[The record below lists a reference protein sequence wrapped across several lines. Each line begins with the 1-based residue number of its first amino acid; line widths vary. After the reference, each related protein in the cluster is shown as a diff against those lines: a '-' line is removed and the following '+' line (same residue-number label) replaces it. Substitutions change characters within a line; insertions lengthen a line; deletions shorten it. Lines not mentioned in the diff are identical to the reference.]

1 MDQVKAF
8 DIPKVSSSVPVM
20 GPRRLKTAGTDQRL
34 TFELKRLGYKKGTEE
49 LASDDHCFFKQMQ
62 WN

>member
-8 DIPKVSSSVPVM
+8 DIPKASSSVPGM

-34 TFELKRLGYKKGTEE
+34 TFELKRLGYIKGTEE
-49 LASDDHCFFKQMQ
+49 LASDNQILSKC
-62 WN
+62 NGIS